1 MEIQAFGVEEWLNVW
16 ENDAVYDIAGS
27 SIASMTLEEILNLD
41 PAGKDVLLAELLQK
55 KMNYGWIE
63 GSPEFKEEVAKLYRT
78 VKPSQILQTNG
89 ATGANFLALYALIE
103 RGDHVVSL
111 YPTYQ
116 QLYDIP
122 RSFGA
127 EVSLWKIHE
136 EDKWLPSLDELRQ
149 LVRPNT
155 KMICINNA
163 NNPTGAIMDRSFLEG
178 IVEVAR
184 EVGAY
189 ILSDEVYK
197 PLEDGLDVPAIVDIY
212 EKGISTNSLS
222 KTYSVPGVRVG
233 WVVAN
238 DEVTELF
245 RKYRDYTMICAGV
258 FDDFITTHVLKHKEA
273 VLKRNQAIVS
283 ENLAIV
289 KDWVAK
295 EPRVSLVFPRHVS
308 TSFIKVDIPEETES
322 FCIRLLKEKGV
333 LLVPG
338 NRFDM
343 PGYARLGYCTHTE
356 TLKNGLQNLSEFL
369 RQFDEKIVGSH

>member
-1 MEIQAFGVEEWLNVW
+1 MDIHAFGVEEWLNVW
-16 ENDAVYDIAGS
+16 ENDAIYDIAGS
-27 SIASMTLEEILNLD
+27 SIASLTLEEILAIGQPD
-41 PAGKDVLLAELLQK
+41 KETVLRELLEK

-63 GSPEFKEEVAKLYRT
+63 GSPEFKNEVAKLYQT
-78 VKPSQILQTNG
+78 VQPSQILQTNG
-89 ATGANFLALYALIE
+89 ATGANLLALYALIE
-103 RGDHVVSL
+103 PGDHVVSL

-127 EVSLWKIHE
+127 EVSLWQIHE
-136 EDKWLPSLDELRQ
+136 EDNWLPSIEELRS
-149 LVRPNT
+149 LVRPTT

-163 NNPTGAIMDRSFLEG
+163 NNPTGAIMDRDFLEKV
-178 IVEVAR
+178 VEIAA

-197 PLEDGLDVPAIVDIY
+197 PLEEGLDVPAIVDLY
-212 EKGISTNSLS
+212 DKGISTNSLS

-238 DEVTELF
+238 EEVTELF

-258 FDDFITTHVLKHKEA
+258 FDDYVATHVLKNKEA
-273 VLKRNQAIVS
+273 ILARNQAIVH
-283 ENLAIV
+283 ENLEIV
-289 KDWVAK
+289 KEWVAE
-295 EPRVSLVFPRHVS
+295 EPRVSLVVPRHVS
-308 TSFIKVDIPEETES
+308 TSFIHLDIPEEIEA
-322 FCIRLLKEKGV
+322 FCIRLLKEAGV

-343 PGYARLGYCTHTE
+343 PGYARLGYCTKTDI
-356 TLKNGLQNLSEFL
+356 LKKGLKKLSQFL
-369 RQFDEKIVGSH
+369 RQFD

>member
-16 ENDAVYDIAGS
+16 ENDAIYDIAGS
-27 SIASMTLEEILNLD
+27 SIASMTLEEILNLN
-41 PAGKDVLLAELLQK
+41 PSKKDDLVAELLQK

-63 GSPEFKEEVAKLYRT
+63 GSPEFKEEVAKLYQN
-78 VKPSQILQTNG
+78 VHQSQILQTNG

-103 RGDHVVSL
+103 KGDHVVSL

-127 EVSLWKIHE
+127 EVTLWNIDE
-136 EDKWLPSLDELRQ
+136 ENNWLPSLDELRQ

-163 NNPTGAIMDRSFLEG
+163 NNPTGAIMDRSYLEEL
-178 IVEVAR
+178 VEIAK

-197 PLEDGLDVPAIVDIY
+197 PLEDGLDVPAIVEIY

-238 DEVTELF
+238 DDVTDLF

-258 FDDFITTHVLKHKEA
+258 FDDYIATHVLRHKEA

-289 KDWVAK
+289 KDWVEN

-308 TSFIKVDIPEETES
+308 TSFIKLDIPEDVEN

-343 PGYARLGYCTHTE
+343 PGYARLGYCTHTDI
-356 TLKNGLQNLSEFL
+356 LKNGLRALSEFL
-369 RQFDEKIVGSH
+369 RQYD

>member
-1 MEIQAFGVEEWLNVW
+1 
-16 ENDAVYDIAGS
+16 
-27 SIASMTLEEILNLD
+27 
-41 PAGKDVLLAELLQK
+41 
-55 KMNYGWIE
+55 
-63 GSPEFKEEVAKLYRT
+63 
-78 VKPSQILQTNG
+78 
-89 ATGANFLALYALIE
+89 
-103 RGDHVVSL
+103 
-111 YPTYQ
+111 
-116 QLYDIP
+116 
-122 RSFGA
+122 
-127 EVSLWKIHE
+127 
-136 EDKWLPSLDELRQ
+136 
-149 LVRPNT
+149 
-155 KMICINNA
+155 
-163 NNPTGAIMDRSFLEG
+163 MDRSYLEEL
-178 IVEVAR
+178 VEIAK

-197 PLEDGLDVPAIVDIY
+197 PLEDGLDVPAIVEIY

-238 DEVTELF
+238 DDVTDLF

-258 FDDFITTHVLKHKEA
+258 FDDYIATHVLRHKEA

-289 KDWVAK
+289 KDWVEN

-308 TSFIKVDIPEETES
+308 TSFIKLDISEDIEN

-343 PGYARLGYCTHTE
+343 PGYARLGYCTHTDI
-356 TLKNGLQNLSEFL
+356 LKNGLRALSEFL
-369 RQFDEKIVGSH
+369 RQYD

>member
-1 MEIQAFGVEEWLNVW
+1 MDINAFGVEEWLNVW

-27 SIASMTLEEILNLD
+27 SIASMTLDEILDLD
-41 PAGKDVLLAELLQK
+41 PNGRDQLLESLLQK

-63 GSPEFKEEVAKLYRT
+63 GSPEFKEQVAKLYQN
-78 VKPSQILQTNG
+78 VQPSQILQTNG

-103 RGDHVVSL
+103 KGDHVISL

-127 EVSLWKIHE
+127 EVSLWQIDEKN
-136 EDKWLPSLDELRQ
+136 DWLPSLDELWT
-149 LVRPNT
+149 LIRPNT

-163 NNPTGAIMDRSFLEG
+163 NNPTGAIMDRAYLEEL
-178 IVEVAR
+178 VEIANQ
-184 EVGAY
+184 VGAY

-197 PLEDGLDVPAIVDIY
+197 PLEDGIDVPAIVDLY
-212 EKGISTNSLS
+212 NKGISTNSLS

-233 WVVAN
+233 WVVSN
-238 DEVTELF
+238 DELADIF

-258 FDDFITTHVLKHKEA
+258 FDDFLTTHVLKHRDA
-273 VLKRNQAIVS
+273 VLSRNSKIVDQ
-283 ENLAIV
+283 NLEIV
-289 KDWVAK
+289 RKWVEQ
-295 EPRVSLVFPRHVS
+295 EPRVSLTFPHHVS
-308 TSFIKVDIPEETES
+308 TSFIKLDVPEETEA
-322 FCIRLLKEKGV
+322 FCIHLLKEKGV

-356 TLKNGLQNLSEFL
+356 TLKKGLEKLSEFL
-369 RQFDEKIVGSH
+369 REFD